1 MKRALI
7 IGCTM
12 VFAAT
17 TAMAQDFVSKY
28 MQENKHDTVLHCISI
43 SPKMM
48 EEVLKIDSQKGDE
61 EEMRSIM
68 ANLKSMQIVSSKTN
82 GDFYFN
88 KAEEIVEKNANRFEP
103 FLSFND
109 RNENCRIMV
118 RKKEK
123 TIIELVM
130 FSHKEDSFQVIN
142 FTGNMN
148 DEFIDNLVKTMMPRK
163 GDQD

>member
-12 VFAAT
+12 VFTAA

-28 MQENKHDTVLHCISI
+28 MQENKQDTVLHCISV

-48 EEVLKIDSQKGDE
+48 EEVLKIDSQKGNE

-88 KAEEIVEKNANRFEP
+88 KAEEII
-103 FLSFND
+103 
-109 RNENCRIMV
+109 EN
-118 RKKEK
+118 
-123 TIIELVM
+123 
-130 FSHKEDSFQVIN
+130 
-142 FTGNMN
+142 
-148 DEFIDNLVKTMMPRK
+148 
-163 GDQD
+163 